1 LPDHWGVEFS
11 TRRTQVKKSRFTEE
25 KIISIIR
32 EADAGG
38 NNGLVHML
46 PLIMDS
52 GYNFIQ

>member
-1 LPDHWGVEFS
+1 M
-11 TRRTQVKKSRFTEE
+11 KKSRFTEE